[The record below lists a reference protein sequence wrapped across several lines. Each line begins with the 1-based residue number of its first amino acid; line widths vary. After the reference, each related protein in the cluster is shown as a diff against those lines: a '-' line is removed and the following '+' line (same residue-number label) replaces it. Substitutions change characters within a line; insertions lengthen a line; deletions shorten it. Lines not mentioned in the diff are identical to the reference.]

1 MDIAADMTP
10 KYLRGPG
17 YPAGRAGGP
26 LNSWADKMSVPRL

>member
-17 YPAGRAGGP
+17 YPAGHAGGS
-26 LNSWADKMSVPRL
+26 LNS